1 MSRTPQKCKLLKLPP
16 LKIRISSEHSKLTS
30 LDTLK
35 TNYLSTEMTNSFENN
50 HYKIV
55 SMKKKSCICS
65 VPITHFNK
73 NRRDEIR
80 KRAQSIIDTLLE
92 REEGKDFSFLI
103 TGMKEDYTNLI
114 DPIKVISQQKLLKE
128 FNKEE
133 DKLDK
138 ENLRRIGITSR
149 MSKIQMMNEKYQ
161 SVEVFDERTA
171 KNGYKKIIEEL
182 HLNER
187 KPKRF
192 VFSNSIY
199 KPIVK
204 RKKQPML
211 INLQNKESYYNFDQ
225 RLNHSVKSA
234 NDCLYYI
241 NQNQEDFNNKKIM
254 LNQL

>member
-1 MSRTPQKCKLLKLPP
+1 
-16 LKIRISSEHSKLTS
+16 
-30 LDTLK
+30 
-35 TNYLSTEMTNSFENN
+35 
-50 HYKIV
+50 
-55 SMKKKSCICS
+55 
-65 VPITHFNK
+65 
-73 NRRDEIR
+73 
-80 KRAQSIIDTLLE
+80 
-92 REEGKDFSFLI
+92 
-103 TGMKEDYTNLI
+103 MKEDYTNLI
-114 DPIKVISQQKLLKE
+114 EPIKVISQQKLLKE

>member
-92 REEGKDFSFLI
+92 REEGKDSSFS
-103 TGMKEDYTNLI
+103 Y
-114 DPIKVISQQKLLKE
+114 
-128 FNKEE
+128 
-133 DKLDK
+133 
-138 ENLRRIGITSR
+138 
-149 MSKIQMMNEKYQ
+149 
-161 SVEVFDERTA
+161 
-171 KNGYKKIIEEL
+171 
-182 HLNER
+182 HWNER
-187 KPKRF
+187 RL
-192 VFSNSIY
+192 Y
-199 KPIVK
+199 KLN
-204 RKKQPML
+204 R
-211 INLQNKESYYNFDQ
+211 SYKGN
-225 RLNHSVKSA
+225 
-234 NDCLYYI
+234 
-241 NQNQEDFNNKKIM
+241 
-254 LNQL
+254 

>member
-1 MSRTPQKCKLLKLPP
+1 MSRIPQKCKLLKLPP

-92 REEGKDFSFLI
+92 REEGKDSSFLI

-114 DPIKVISQQKLLKE
+114 D
-128 FNKEE
+128 
-133 DKLDK
+133 
-138 ENLRRIGITSR
+138 
-149 MSKIQMMNEKYQ
+149 
-161 SVEVFDERTA
+161 
-171 KNGYKKIIEEL
+171 
-182 HLNER
+182 
-187 KPKRF
+187 
-192 VFSNSIY
+192 
-199 KPIVK
+199 
-204 RKKQPML
+204 
-211 INLQNKESYYNFDQ
+211 Q
-225 RLNHSVKSA
+225 RLNHYVKSA

-241 NQNQEDFNNKKIM
+241 NKNQEDFNNKKIM

>member
-1 MSRTPQKCKLLKLPP
+1 
-16 LKIRISSEHSKLTS
+16 
-30 LDTLK
+30 
-35 TNYLSTEMTNSFENN
+35 
-50 HYKIV
+50 
-55 SMKKKSCICS
+55 MKKKSCICS

-73 NRRDEIR
+73 DRRDEIR

-92 REEGKDFSFLI
+92 REEGKDSSFLI

-211 INLQNKESYYNFDQ
+211 INLQNKESYYNG
-225 RLNHSVKSA
+225 
-234 NDCLYYI
+234 
-241 NQNQEDFNNKKIM
+241 
-254 LNQL
+254 

>member
-1 MSRTPQKCKLLKLPP
+1 
-16 LKIRISSEHSKLTS
+16 
-30 LDTLK
+30 
-35 TNYLSTEMTNSFENN
+35 
-50 HYKIV
+50 
-55 SMKKKSCICS
+55 
-65 VPITHFNK
+65 
-73 NRRDEIR
+73 
-80 KRAQSIIDTLLE
+80 
-92 REEGKDFSFLI
+92 
-103 TGMKEDYTNLI
+103 MKEDYTNLI

-234 NDCLYYI
+234 NDCLY
-241 NQNQEDFNNKKIM
+241 
-254 LNQL
+254 

>member
-1 MSRTPQKCKLLKLPP
+1 MHNSYN
-16 LKIRISSEHSKLTS
+16 KI
-30 LDTLK
+30 D
-35 TNYLSTEMTNSFENN
+35 
-50 HYKIV
+50 YKG
-55 SMKKKSCICS
+55 K
-65 VPITHFNK
+65 
-73 NRRDEIR
+73 RRNQ

-92 REEGKDFSFLI
+92 REEAEDSSFLI

-149 MSKIQMMNEKYQ
+149 MSKIQMMNERYQ
-161 SVEVFDERTA
+161 SVEVFDEETG
-171 KNGYKKIIEEL
+171 KNGYKKIVEEL
-182 HLNER
+182 HLNEK
-187 KPKRF
+187 KPKQF

-204 RKKQPML
+204 RKKQTMQ
-211 INLQNKESYYNFDQ
+211 INLRNKESYYNFDQ

-234 NDCLYYI
+234 NECLYFI
-241 NQNQEDFNNKKIM
+241 NQNQEDFNNKKIL